1 VVNFDISFLVVDFLF
16 VNELIALKIEG
27 GFIEND
33 AIFSGW
39 LLNNFKEDFFI
50 F

>member
-1 VVNFDISFLVVDFLF
+1 MINFDINFLVVDFLF
-16 VNELIALKIEG
+16 ENELIALKSEG

-50 F
+50 I